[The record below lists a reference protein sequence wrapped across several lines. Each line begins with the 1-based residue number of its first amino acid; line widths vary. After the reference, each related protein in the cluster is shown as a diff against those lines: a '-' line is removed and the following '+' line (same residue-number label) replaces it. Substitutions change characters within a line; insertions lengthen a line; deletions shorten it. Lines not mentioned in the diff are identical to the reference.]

1 MISLSVNK
9 NKSQQCDI
17 YVQNI
22 EFDLSMLE
30 KIKEVKKKIYGFYL
44 KQNDDCG

>member
-30 KIKEVKKKIYGFYL
+30 KIKEVKKEDLWFLL
-44 KQNDDCG
+44 KTK